1 MGGGWVG
8 GKGEDTKEMNH
19 WLENKLHVFVHVF
32 PIPQVQLTTLIDLL
46 DLRNLPVGTR
56 AQDFNEALFVRP
68 QPLHS
73 TTQTSSIVE
82 HTWLHQG
89 ENTLLKVA
97 REF

>member
-1 MGGGWVG
+1 MGGRE
-8 GKGEDTKEMNH
+8 EDTKKMNH
-19 WLENKLHVFVHVF
+19 WLEHKLHVF
-32 PIPQVQLTTLIDLL
+32 PTPQVQLTALIDLL

-56 AQDFNEALFVRP
+56 AQDFNEALFIRP

-73 TTQTSSIVE
+73 TTQTSGVIE

-97 REF
+97 REFRLQVLD